1 MKEKI
6 YKSKKNG
13 MAVLI
18 IMIVLYAAAIAGMVF
33 GGIGAEAGNS
43 TGAIVLFVISCVWVC
58 VGFIPIFGLKVLR
71 PQEALVLTLFGKYVG
86 TLRGDGFY
94 FVNPFCV
101 AVNPAAKTKLN
112 QSGDV
117 TTIKKLATNS
127 EQGFEVH
134 RMKKPEIKRFL
145 ALYFEASQYGDALP
159 DVDGAQY
166 FDEIYD
172 NDKPDDE
179 ILF

>member
-58 VGFIPIFGLKVLR
+58 V
-71 PQEALVLTLFGKYVG
+71 
-86 TLRGDGFY
+86 
-94 FVNPFCV
+94 
-101 AVNPAAKTKLN
+101 
-112 QSGDV
+112 
-117 TTIKKLATNS
+117 
-127 EQGFEVH
+127 H
-134 RMKKPEIKRFL
+134 R
-145 ALYFEASQYGDALP
+145 Q
-159 DVDGAQY
+159 V
-166 FDEIYD
+166 
-172 NDKPDDE
+172 
-179 ILF
+179 